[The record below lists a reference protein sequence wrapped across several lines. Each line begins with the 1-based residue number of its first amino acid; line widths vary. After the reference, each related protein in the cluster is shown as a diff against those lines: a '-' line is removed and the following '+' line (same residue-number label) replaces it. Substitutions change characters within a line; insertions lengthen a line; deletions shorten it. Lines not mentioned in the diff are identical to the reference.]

1 MKYTLVIIG
10 LLLFSHAGLSQD
22 WQEIKTN
29 DSVKISVKEI
39 HYQNLTNDI
48 DHQRFVFKYE
58 NLTSSPLEINFNREL
73 IYNDKKFLQDETF
86 SIQIPANGMVEYNE
100 SKNNDKSFYIFK
112 TDNNGWIKD
121 SLDTFNFIQFKSK
134 NYETE

>member
-1 MKYTLVIIG
+1 M
-10 LLLFSHAGLSQD
+10 
-22 WQEIKTN
+22 
-29 DSVKISVKEI
+29 
-39 HYQNLTNDI
+39 
-48 DHQRFVFKYE
+48 
-58 NLTSSPLEINFNREL
+58 